1 MHLRQLT
8 STKARKGPR
17 RREFVLAINA
27 GETFNVGN
35 RWHLSFFVFPF
46 LHYICT
52 IIKVQVV
59 HVSGIDP
66 LLSYEDFDF
75 FFWDEITALPSGDKF
90 PKGTGSRE
98 VAGTL

>member
-1 MHLRQLT
+1 MIHLFIVHFGIYKY
-8 STKARKGPR
+8 S
-17 RREFVLAINA
+17 N
-27 GETFNVGN
+27 
-35 RWHLSFFVFPF
+35 
-46 LHYICT
+46 YICT
-52 IIKVQVV
+52 IIKVQLV

-90 PKGTGSRE
+90 PKGAGSRE